1 MRERET
7 HTVPG
12 HVLAVPLDARSCWDS
27 LIYPVYYNVGHVY
40 TYIQWGN
47 RRRRRKKK
55 KGEENP
61 VYVWG
66 LFLQGEGYTQSHAAL
81 SYSIHGRSF
90 SRFMEKGAAAAGQRV
105 RERERGG

>member
-1 MRERET
+1 M
-7 HTVPG
+7 
-12 HVLAVPLDARSCWDS
+12 
-27 LIYPVYYNVGHVY
+27 Y
-40 TYIQWGN
+40 TMGKQKKK
-47 RRRRRKKK
+47 RRKKK

-61 VYVWG
+61 VYVLG

-105 RERERGG
+105 REREGGRFFLSF

>member
-1 MRERET
+1 MGKQKKKKERM
-7 HTVPG
+7 
-12 HVLAVPLDARSCWDS
+12 
-27 LIYPVYYNVGHVY
+27 
-40 TYIQWGN
+40 
-47 RRRRRKKK
+47 K

-90 SRFMEKGAAAAGQRV
+90 SRFMGKGAAAAGQRV